1 MNNLHTPVARA
12 IEQLQFRWVEATKKN
27 PAYKLIRWLTK
38 PDDDPLING
47 FYKLESSPYG
57 RVPDFFLV
65 MLTPFEAYDGYA
77 RQLIHDLIEAWQKD
91 EAVQSS
97 KSVWQTDVFKEKLE
111 KGGKPDVVLAEMLI
125 DFRERFCRPDQVL
138 VLGLLPRL
146 VKDMSEFNY
155 RLIDLAEM
163 LPENIKICLTDHVD
177 KNYHK
182 AAFKYFK
189 EKTISL
195 NGHDLNLG
203 GMIRQMATAGHES
216 NPEADFRRCIFE
228 MADGAAAKSRDRIDT
243 WGKKAL
249 LIAQKSGN
257 KNLMATA
264 YLIYA
269 GFYLHFKRGEAD
281 ELLDKGI
288 LIAENEY
295 KRGDPDITAI
305 LLQLYG
311 YKSACRQMR
320 GNKTQ
325 AAQWAFK
332 QARLS
337 VEKHMGTYA
346 VSACCMAARMA
357 KSAWEDRLYFDC
369 LRLGYQAGD
378 SLTTEE
384 LKLSEITMI
393 AYHYMAEL
401 RKDKQNDEAGAIDGR
416 MKGLFG
422 EKWDENIKS
431 FSSKG
436 GQTIPDMNQTIETMH
451 LNQ

>member
-27 PAYKLIRWLTK
+27 PAYKLLRWLTK

-65 MLTPFEAYDGYA
+65 MLTPFEAYTGYS
-77 RQLIHDLIEAWQKD
+77 RQLIHDIIETWQKD

-97 KSVWQTDVFKEKLE
+97 KLVWQVDEFKEKLE
-111 KGGKPDVVLAEMLI
+111 KGSKPDTTLVEMLI
-125 DFRERFCRPDQVL
+125 DFQEKFCRPDQVL

-155 RLIDLAEM
+155 WLIDLPEI
-163 LPENIKICLTDHVD
+163 LPGNIKISLTDHVD
-177 KNYHK
+177 KNHHK
-182 AAFKYFK
+182 AVFKHFK

-195 NGHDLNLG
+195 DCSDLNLG
-203 GMIRQMATAGHES
+203 DMIRQMATAGHES

-228 MADGAAAKSRDRIDT
+228 MSDGAAAKSRDRINT
-243 WGKKAL
+243 WGRKAL

-257 KNLMATA
+257 KSLVATA

-269 GFYLHFKRGEAD
+269 GFYLHFKREDAD

-295 KRGDPDITAI
+295 ERGDPDITGI

-311 YKSACRQMR
+311 YKSACLRMR
-320 GNKTQ
+320 NKKSQ

-346 VSACCMAARMA
+346 ISVCCIVARMA
-357 KSAWEDRLYFDC
+357 KSAWEDSLYLDC
-369 LRLGYQAGD
+369 LHLGYQAGD
-378 SLTTEE
+378 SLTVEE
-384 LKLSEITMI
+384 LKLSEITQL
-393 AYHYMAEL
+393 AYHYIAEL
-401 RKDKQNDEAGAIDGR
+401 RKDKKTGEASEIDSR
-416 MKGLFG
+416 MRNIFG
-422 EKWDENIKS
+422 EKWSENIKS
-431 FSSKG
+431 FSEKS
-436 GQTIPDMNQTIETMH
+436 GQTIPDINQTIETMH